1 MRKSSLRQQL
11 VLPFVMLVVFVACS
25 IGWVSYRAGEQAVET
40 LTRRVLID
48 MVDRINA
55 STERHL
61 AGALTALQSISPDPA
76 TVPKIQPFSDDLGA
90 LEERFWAA
98 SGLFM
103 DVNNYVYFC
112 GVDGRFIGVNRL
124 KRDFVKLY
132 VREPGALQR
141 SMYVVLAPGDRD
153 RLGGTD
159 NYDGR
164 LRPWFSNAVNQSGP
178 VWSDVYSDFSSKQPT
193 ITLAKAVYHDDRSLA
208 GVLATDVTLKTLTDL
223 LRSLSVSEHG
233 VAFVIDGAG
242 TMVATSGE
250 EIPFS
255 AENGTPLRRPA
266 SSMHTALIRES
277 ALRINQWRVTSGK
290 SAAPM
295 TDRFSSGVGTI
306 ELAAAHLGQK
316 YGVDWIS
323 VVAVPR
329 ADFMGSV
336 TRGVFQSVAI
346 GLGCIALTLVLGLTA
361 LNRLLVDLQKLS
373 SAARKIGNGEILP
386 RLNIAR
392 ADEIGVLAQ
401 TLSEMDHNLRTDRL
415 TQVSNRESFQAQ
427 VSLLERRA
435 EMLPEGALTFGVMFI
450 DLDHFKTVND
460 RFGHAAGD
468 QVLIEVAAR
477 LQRAINPSDTVA
489 RYGGDEF
496 VLLLKSIT
504 SPRDMADAEQTV
516 RALAELPIVLDSEA
530 AIIVGLSIGWA
541 LFPRDGSDAHALLKV
556 ADTRMFRVK
565 HDRRAAR

>member
-11 VLPFVMLVVFVACS
+11 VLPFVMLVIFVACS
-25 IGWVSYRAGEQAVET
+25 IGWVSFRAGEQAVET

-48 MVDRINA
+48 MVDRVDA

-61 AGALTALQSISPDPA
+61 SGALTALQSISPDPA
-76 TVPKIQPFSDDLGA
+76 TVPRVQPFSDDLSA

-112 GVDGRFIGVNRL
+112 GTDGRFVGVNRI

-132 VREPGALQR
+132 VREPGASQR

-153 RLGGTD
+153 RLEGTD

-164 LRPWFSNAVNQSGP
+164 LRPWYGNAVKQSGP
-178 VWSDVYSDFSSKQPT
+178 VWSDVYSDFSTKQPT
-193 ITLAKAVYHDDRSLA
+193 ITLAKAVYHSDRSLA

-233 VAFVIDGAG
+233 VAFVIDDAG
-242 TMVATSGE
+242 MIVATSGE
-250 EIPFS
+250 ELPFGT
-255 AENGTPLRRPA
+255 ENGTPGRRAA
-266 SSMHTALIRES
+266 SGMQTALIRES
-277 ALRINQWRVTSGK
+277 ALRINQWRTTSDK

-295 TDRFSSGVGTI
+295 TDRFSSGAGTI
-306 ELAAAHLGQK
+306 ELAAAHFGQK
-316 YGVDWIS
+316 YGVDWVS

-329 ADFMGSV
+329 ADFMGGV
-336 TRGVFQSVAI
+336 TRGVFQSIAI
-346 GLGCIALTLVLGLTA
+346 ALACIAITLALGLTV
-361 LNRLLVDLQKLS
+361 LNRLLADLKKLS
-373 SAARKIGNGEILP
+373 NAARKIGNGEILP

-392 ADEIGVLAQ
+392 SDEIGLLAK
-401 TLSEMDHNLRTDRL
+401 TFGEMEHNLRTDRL

-427 VSLLERRA
+427 ISLLERRA
-435 EMLPEGALTFGVMFI
+435 EMLPDGAMMFGVMFV

-468 QVLIEVAAR
+468 HVLIEIAAR
-477 LQRAINPSDTVA
+477 LQRAINPTDTVA

-496 VLLLKSIT
+496 VLLLKSVAT
-504 SPRDMADAEQTV
+504 PRDMVDAEQTV
-516 RALAELPIVLDSEA
+516 RALAELPIALDSSST
-530 AIIVGLSIGWA
+530 ITVGLSIGWA